1 VKTTLK
7 VVTPYQYLEL
17 EEVME
22 HLPELYKSMIL
33 NRAMLTYEVLTQYGS
48 KEMVNE
54 KTMPFSLWCNQNCKG
69 AWTFRARKFKKEA
82 VQNDGGQWTTTEN
95 VYVEIMFE
103 HKDDRQEFLNKFALI
118 EKLAA

>member
-7 VVTPYQYLEL
+7 SVISYQYLDL

-69 AWTFRARKFKKEA
+69 AWTFRATKFEKEA
-82 VQNDGGQWTTTEN
+82 VQNHSGHWTTTEN

-103 HKDDRQEFLNKFALI
+103 NKEDRLEFLNKFALI